1 MKGKKF
7 DPYSSF
13 ELSSANTQTLYVRT
27 GMYVDRVSGH
37 LMDVI

>member
-7 DPYSSF
+7 DLYFFF
-13 ELSSANTQTLYVRT
+13 EFFLVNIQILYVRI
-27 GMYVDRVSGH
+27 GMYVDRVSGY